1 VTAALAL
8 AVAAAACFGLALV
21 LTQFGL
27 RHMSAADGA
36 LISIPTTAL
45 LFWALAPFVL
55 ELGAFELT
63 AAAIFAGVGLFFP
76 AAVTL
81 LTYEANQRLG
91 PTVAGALGGTAPL
104 FAALAAMLFLGERP
118 TALTAAATLAVV
130 AGIAVLGWQP
140 ARWPVRFLLLP
151 LAAALL
157 RGLAQVAIK
166 AGLAL
171 WPSAFAASL
180 VGYSASVLSVAA
192 DARLRRG
199 AARGRF
205 DRRGAAWFALVGF
218 GNGAAVL
225 SMYAALARGA
235 VTLVAPMASYP
246 LFALLLGA
254 LLLKEQRITPRL
266 AAGTALMVAGIAAL
280 ILGRAG

>member
-1 VTAALAL
+1 MSAALAL
-8 AVAAAACFGLALV
+8 AVVAAACFGLALV

-27 RHMSAADGA
+27 RHMRAADGA

-45 LFWALAPFVL
+45 LFWALAPFVIDFA
-55 ELGAFELT
+55 AFELI
-63 AAAIFAGVGLFFP
+63 AGAIFAAVGLFFP

-104 FAALAAMLFLGERP
+104 FAALAAVFFLGERP
-118 TALTAAATLAVV
+118 TPLTAAATLAVV
-130 AGIAVLGWQP
+130 AGVAILGWQP
-140 ARWPVRFLLLP
+140 ARWPARFLLLP

-166 AGLAL
+166 LGLTI

-180 VGYSASVLSVAA
+180 IGYSASVLSVVA

-199 AARGRF
+199 RARGRV
-205 DRRGAAWFALVGF
+205 DRRGALWFALVGL

-225 SMYAALARGA
+225 STYAALARGT
-235 VTLVAPMASYP
+235 VTLVAPAVASYP

-266 AAGTALMVAGIAAL
+266 AAGTTLMIAGIAAL
-280 ILGRAG
+280 ILGRA